1 MVEFQSRWSL
11 NGKENNVVFRAM
23 PGEAFQRPE
32 SWNWRRDVVLQNED
46 SGLLKLW
53 LV

>member
-1 MVEFQSRWSL
+1 M
-11 NGKENNVVFRAM
+11 GKKTTLFCRAM
-23 PGEAFQRPE
+23 QGEEFKRPE
-32 SWNWRRDVVLQNED
+32 SWNWRRDMVLQNED